1 MSMKN
6 KSFLMLIAIL
16 IFTMSSEAQINDNL
30 NDSRDG
36 KTYITVKIGTQ
47 TWMAENLA
55 FKAISGCWE
64 YGNDQENKTYGCLY
78 NWETAK
84 IVCPS
89 GWHLPSNDEFT
100 TLTNYLGGD
109 SIAGGKLKETGT
121 IHWESPNT
129 DATNKSGFTALPS
142 EYWDINAKKIMN
154 VSKNGIWWSSTEYNQ
169 NSSCNLILG
178 SSYKRAVRGKAI
190 KTYGFSVRCIKNY

>member
-6 KSFLMLIAIL
+6 KSFLMVIGILVFSMGAIAQV
-16 IFTMSSEAQINDNL
+16 TDKL

-55 FKAISGCWE
+55 FKAINGCWE
-64 YGNDQENKTYGCLY
+64 YDNDQENTTFGYLY
-78 NWETAK
+78 TWETAK

-100 TLTNYLGGD
+100 TLTNFLGGD
-109 SIAGGKLKETGT
+109 SIAGGNLKEKGI
-121 IHWESPNT
+121 IHWENPNIE
-129 DATNKSGFTALPS
+129 ATNKSGFSALPGG
-142 EYWDINAKKIMN
+142 YWDIIREKIMN
-154 VSKNGIWWSSTEYNQ
+154 VSKNGIWWSFTEFNK

-178 SSYKRAVRGKAI
+178 SGYKRAVKGKAA
-190 KTYGFSVRCIKNY
+190 KTYGFSVRCIRN